1 MAHLEYDFRV
11 VGADAVNKAFA
22 SIERRAIQH
31 NRRMGRVFGD
41 TTGRAG
47 RPAVAA
53 RSIASEV
60 DKSARDAAN
69 AQIREEKRVRAEMA
83 RTAKWRQSLQNR
95 HYQQEE
101 RLRIRSEQAAIRSRS
116 AMLGQVGKSAGS
128 AVRTVGAIG
137 VGALALGGTF
147 AVSSA
152 ISQQMR
158 ETKMASSLAN
168 QAGNPAMK
176 RELLAESQNIRGF
189 TGEEVLSS
197 MSGFVEKTGDLQA
210 ARKIMGEM
218 STLSLATDTDFRDL
232 GEAAGQAFNVIR
244 DQIKDPI
251 EQMKILND
259 VMKTLAMQGNMGA
272 VEMKDFATE
281 LASIGA
287 ATRGYEGDPADLLK
301 TFGAMAQAT
310 VARGGAPTA
319 AEASTALVRFGED
332 LTKKPAQKALRGL
345 GIDIFTDKTR
355 TKRRNPKELIAD
367 IMAQTGGDLTKLQ
380 DVLNVQSIRAF
391 QGFSPLA
398 LEAMDKVRKENPK
411 ATKDEINAA
420 GRKAIMDEF
429 ERFMPKVD
437 EADFRR
443 RAESRLEDPDLKFK
457 DAMKDFNRVVG
468 GQLLPELTKLVPL
481 FAKLTPSIGKAAE
494 YFGKWLDAFASDPLL
509 TGAETVGALILA
521 SVAKDLAS
529 AKIGEAI
536 KALLGGGTP
545 SVPGVPG
552 APGIGGGV
560 LGTVG
565 NVLGIA
571 GLAFGGAYLLG
582 QGIESTDWAKDKR
595 KKEIADE
602 MATADRDNKF
612 REDNPG
618 LFSGA
623 DPSFLAAIQQSLDMQ
638 AQQQGGASGQASL
651 ENSATAQKE
660 AAEKLSAAADKL
672 AAMPPIQLPPGFSMP
687 PNRSPQPTVK

>member
-1 MAHLEYDFRV
+1 MAYLEYDFRV

-83 RTAKWRQSLQNR
+83 RTAKWRQNLQNR

-128 AVRTVGAIG
+128 AVRTVGAVG

-158 ETKMASSLAN
+158 ETKMASELAN
-168 QAGNPAMK
+168 QAGKPGIK
-176 RELLAESQNIRGF
+176 RELLAESQQVRGF
-189 TGEEVLSS
+189 TGEEVLTS
-197 MSGFVEKTGDLQA
+197 MAGFVEKTGDLEA
-210 ARKIMGEM
+210 ARKLMGEL
-218 STLSLATDTDFRDL
+218 SQLSLATGADFGEL
-232 GEAAGQAFNVIR
+232 GQAAGQAFNVIR
-244 DQIKDPI
+244 DQVKDPVKQI
-251 EQMKILND
+251 EMLND
-259 VMKTLAMQGNMGA
+259 VMKTLAMQGTMGA
-272 VEMKDFATE
+272 VEIKDLATE
-281 LASIGA
+281 LASLGA
-287 ATRGYEGDPADLLK
+287 ATRKYLGDPDVLLK
-301 TFGAMAQAT
+301 TVGAMAQAT
-310 VARGGAPTA
+310 VARGGAPSA
-319 AEASTALVRFGED
+319 AEAATAIVRFGED
-332 LTKKPAQKALRGL
+332 LTKKPAQKALSGM
-345 GIDIFTDKTR
+345 GVDIFADKGKTILR
-355 TKRRNPKELIAD
+355 DPRELMAD
-367 IMAQTGGDLTKLQ
+367 IMAKTGGDLTKLQ
-380 DVLNVQSIRAF
+380 DVLNAQSIRAF

-398 LEAMDKVRKENPK
+398 LDARNKLKAENPK
-411 ATKDEINAA
+411 ATKEQLDAA

-443 RAESRLEDPDLKFK
+443 RAESRLDDPDLKFK
-457 DAMKDFNRVVG
+457 DAMRDFNRVVG
-468 GQLLPELTKLVPL
+468 SELLPELTKLIPH
-481 FAKLTPSIGKAAE
+481 FAKLTPYIGKAAE
-494 YFGKWLDAFASDPLL
+494 YMGKWMSAFASDPLL
-509 TGAETVGALILA
+509 TGSATVGALILA
-521 SVAKDLAS
+521 NVGKDLAT
-529 AKIGEAI
+529 AKIGEFI
-536 KALLGGGTP
+536 KGLLSGGAPGI
-545 SVPGVPG
+545 PGVPG
-552 APGIGGGV
+552 APGVGGGV
-560 LGTVG
+560 LGTAG
-565 NVLGIA
+565 SVLGIA

-602 MATADRDNKF
+602 MATADRDKKF
-612 REDNPG
+612 RADNPG

-638 AQQQGGASGQASL
+638 AQQPGGANGQASL